1 MATIHT
7 MTFNLRTDTPHD
19 GINNFLLRTPRI
31 LSFLRREQPDLIGFQ
46 EATDLIRTW
55 LRENLCHAYTLLG
68 CGRGA
73 DYRGES
79 TVLAFRTDRFE
90 MIEARTLWLSP
101 TPQIPASTYG
111 RDQSECPRIVTMA
124 RLKHVATERPFWF
137 INTHFDHVGSAAR
150 LKEAAQLTALID
162 SLEEPF
168 ILTGDFNA
176 LPDSP
181 EIRAICEHTGCPIR
195 DVTADIGGTFHA
207 FGTRA
212 DTCKIDYIFTN
223 AAHTAKNVRLVE
235 DAGEGGV
242 YLSDHYPVMADIQ
255 LP

>member
-1 MATIHT
+1 MITINT

-55 LRENLCHAYTLLG
+55 LRENLCHEYTLLG

-79 TVLAFRTDRFE
+79 TVLAYRTDQFE

-101 TPQIPASTYG
+101 TPQIPASTY
-111 RDQSECPRIVTMA
+111 RCDQSACPRIVTMA
-124 RLKHVATERPFWF
+124 RLKHMEGERPFWF
-137 INTHFDHVGSAAR
+137 INTHFDHIGSSAR
-150 LKEAAQLTALID
+150 QKEAGQLTAIID
-162 SLEEPF
+162 ALKEPF

-181 EIRAICEHTGCPIR
+181 EMQAICKHTGCPIR

-207 FGTRA
+207 FGMRETP
-212 DTCKIDYIFTN
+212 CKIDYIFTN
-223 AAHTAKNVRLVE
+223 AEHTAKNVRLIE
-235 DAGEGGV
+235 DAGEHGV
-242 YLSDHYPVMADIQ
+242 YLSDHYPIIADIQ